1 MIYVNNSCRESTE
14 LQRQV
19 QTMSD
24 KLSVLSA
31 TNTNLEAMVR
41 DRSSADSVARDNVN
55 IELQLQSLTAKYDEE
70 KKTRQEYG
78 QKVCD
83 GVSGVVGVS

>member
-1 MIYVNNSCRESTE
+1 MLTILVENLRSYRDKCKP
-14 LQRQV
+14 
-19 QTMSD
+19 MSD

-70 KKTRQEYG
+70 KKTRQ
-78 QKVCD
+78 
-83 GVSGVVGVS
+83 GVRTEGM

>member
-1 MIYVNNSCRESTE
+1 MFYRFCRECGE
-14 LQRQV
+14 LQRHNQSI
-19 QTMSD
+19 SD
-24 KLSVLSA
+24 KLSVLTA

-55 IELQLQSLTAKYDEE
+55 IELQLQSLTAKHDEE

-78 QKVCD
+78 QKVCLCRECR
-83 GVSGVVGVS
+83 GRKI